1 MIASSVGANHLGKYS
16 YEIPHE
22 YLKGWGNL
30 LEKIILVK
38 RNHKSNLVSF
48 FLK

>member
-1 MIASSVGANHLGKYS
+1 MISLSVGSSHPGNYS

-30 LEKIILVK
+30 LEKIK
-38 RNHKSNLVSF
+38 RNR
-48 FLK
+48 